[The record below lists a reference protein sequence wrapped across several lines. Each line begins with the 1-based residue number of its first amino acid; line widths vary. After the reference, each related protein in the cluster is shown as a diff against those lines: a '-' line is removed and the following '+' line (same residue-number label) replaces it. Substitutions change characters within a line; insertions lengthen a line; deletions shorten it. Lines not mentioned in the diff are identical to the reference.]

1 MQSNQRNSMN
11 TDYSKYNFE
20 DIRPFN
26 NDEVHDAIESLTT
39 SAGLKHALSYIMP
52 EMDWNQFV
60 EQMRNCETKELFKVR
75 LAYHAVMEIAKR
87 TTFSLTISGRSRIPE
102 KQACTFISNHRD
114 IVLDAA
120 FLNVLLLDIGHG
132 MTQIAIGDNLL
143 IHPWI
148 KTIVR
153 LNNCFIV
160 KRDLAARQ
168 LLKSSLQLSA
178 YIHHTINDLNE
189 SLWLSQ
195 RQGRA
200 KDSNDR
206 TQHSVLKMLNMAGDN
221 KNPLQNLMELHIMPI
236 TISYEYDPCDF
247 LKAKEFHQKRENPD
261 FIKSKRDDL
270 LNMETGM
277 LNKKG
282 RVHFTIGSPVNDQ
295 LALLKDQN
303 LDKNTLI
310 AKIADIIDFE
320 IYKNYRFYP
329 CNYIAHDLLNQSIFF
344 RTNYDQR
351 DKIQFENY
359 LQCQIDK
366 IIDLPNKDEKFLRTK
381 LLEMYSNPLQ
391 NYLSTITP

>member
-1 MQSNQRNSMN
+1 MMA
-11 TDYSKYNFE
+11 TDYSKYYFD

-26 NDEVHDAIESLTT
+26 NDEVRDAIESLTT

-52 EMDWNQFV
+52 DMDWDTFV
-60 EQMRNCETKELFKVR
+60 ESMRQCKTKEQFKSN
-75 LAYHAVMEIAKR
+75 LAYNAVMEIAKR
-87 TTFSLTISGRSRIPE
+87 TTFSLTLSGRSRIPE
-102 KQACTFISNHRD
+102 NQACTFISNHRD

-120 FLNVLLLDIGHG
+120 FLNVLLLDVGHS

-148 KTIVR
+148 KTVVR

-160 KRDLAARQ
+160 KRDLTARQ
-168 LLKSSLQLSA
+168 LLKSSVQLSA
-178 YIHHTINDLNE
+178 YIHHTIQNIQE

-206 TQHSVLKMLNMAGDN
+206 TQHSVLKMLNMAGNN
-221 KNPLQNLMELHIMPI
+221 KNPLQNLMDLHIIPI

-247 LKAKEFHQKRENPD
+247 LKAKEFHQKRDNPD
-261 FIKSKRDDL
+261 FVKSKRDDL
-270 LNMETGM
+270 LNMETG
-277 LNKKG
+277 LLQNKG
-282 RVHFTIGSPVNDQ
+282 RVHFTIGSPINDR
-295 LALLKDQN
+295 LVMLKDKN

-310 AKIADIIDFE
+310 ATVADIIDLE

-329 CNYIAHDLLNQSIFF
+329 CNYVAHDLLHQSIFF

-359 LQCQIDK
+359 LQRQIDK
-366 IIDLPNKDEKFLRTK
+366 IDNLSDKDEHFLRTK
-381 LLEMYSNPLQ
+381 ILEMYSNPLQ
-391 NYLSTITP
+391 NYLNTKDRKTEN

>member
-1 MQSNQRNSMN
+1 MN
-11 TDYSKYNFE
+11 TDYSKYNFD
-20 DIRPFN
+20 DIRPYN
-26 NDEVHDAIESLTT
+26 EDEVHEAIESLTT
-39 SAGLKHALSYIMP
+39 SSGLRHALTYIMP
-52 EMDWNQFV
+52 DMVWETFV
-60 EQMRNCETKELFKVR
+60 ELMRNCKSKKQFKSN
-75 LAYHAVMEIAKR
+75 LAHDAVMEIAKR

-102 KQACTFISNHRD
+102 NQACTFISNHRD

-120 FLNVLLLDIGHG
+120 FLNVLLLDIGHD

-153 LNNCFIV
+153 LTNCFIV

-168 LLKSSLQLSA
+168 LLKSSVQLSA
-178 YIHHTINDLNE
+178 YIHHVINDLKE
-189 SLWLSQ
+189 SLWMSQ

-206 TQHSVLKMLNMAGDN
+206 TQHSVLKMLNMAGEH
-221 KNPLQNLMELHIMPI
+221 KNPLQNLMDLHIMPI

-247 LKAKEFHQKRENPD
+247 LKAKEYHQKRDNPD
-261 FIKSKRDDL
+261 FVKSKRDDL

-277 LNKKG
+277 LKYKG
-282 RVHFTIGSPVNDQ
+282 RVHFTIGSPINDR
-295 LALLKDQN
+295 LILLRDKN
-303 LDKNTLI
+303 IDKNTLI
-310 AKIADIIDFE
+310 TMIADIIDRE

-329 CNYIAHDLLNQSIFF
+329 CNYVAHDLLHQSIFF

-351 DKIQFENY
+351 DKMQFENY
-359 LQCQIDK
+359 LQKQIDK
-366 IIDLPNKDEKFLRTK
+366 INDLPDKDENYLRTK

-391 NYLSTITP
+391 NYLNTKE